1 MTKSAV
7 PTMVMVC
14 VWLMVLPHPSS
25 ALHVYV
31 TEPVPPHPV
40 RSPSLVAVTVAVP
53 WQASV
58 AVSVAWA
65 GTAWSHSMVMS
76 SGRSSTHI
84 GSVVSVNV
92 MVWVHCAVL
101 PQASVAVHVRVIV
114 STQVP
119 LSLTSS

>member
-1 MTKSAV
+1 M
-7 PTMVMVC
+7 
-14 VWLMVLPHPSS
+14 
-25 ALHVYV
+25 
-31 TEPVPPHPV
+31 PVPPQPL
-40 RSPSLVAVTVAVP
+40 RSLVLVAVTVAVP

-65 GTAWSHSMVMS
+65 GTEASHSMVMS

-84 GSVVSVNV
+84 GSVVSVSV

-114 STQVP
+114 SVQSP
-119 LSLTSS
+119 SSLTSA